1 MWMIWGTIAPRKFPR
16 SPNLPRYSSAG
27 GLQLS
32 LGFRIKI
39 GLDFGLGV
47 KPGFGFSLGV
57 KLGGGDFF

>member
-1 MWMIWGTIAPRKFPR
+1 MDDLGDNSTHKFPP